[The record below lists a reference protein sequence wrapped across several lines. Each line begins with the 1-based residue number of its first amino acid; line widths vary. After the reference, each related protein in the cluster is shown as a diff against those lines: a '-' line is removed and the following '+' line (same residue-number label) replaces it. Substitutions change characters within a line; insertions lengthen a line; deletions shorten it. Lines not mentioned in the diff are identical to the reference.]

1 MKQLDFT
8 VQINA
13 PQAKVWS
20 TLWNDDTYR
29 KWTAVFHEG
38 SQAQSD
44 WKEGSKI
51 LFLDES
57 GQGGMSSMIARLIP
71 NEFMS
76 FQHLGIVKDG
86 MEDFTTAEA
95 KGWSGAMEN
104 YTLLEKDGGT
114 ELRVEVDSSDS
125 DEHNFVDYF
134 QETFPKAL
142 QRVKELAEG

>member
-1 MKQLDFT
+1 MQQLDFT

-13 PQAKVWS
+13 PKAKVWS
-20 TLWNDDTYR
+20 TLWNDDSYR

-38 SQAQSD
+38 SHAQTD
-44 WKEGSKI
+44 WQEGSKV
-51 LFLDES
+51 LFLDS
-57 GQGGMSSMIARLIP
+57 TGQGGMSSVIARLIP

-86 MEDFTTAEA
+86 VEDFATAEA

-104 YTLLEKDGGT
+104 YTLQEKNGST

-125 DEHNFVDYF
+125 GDSNFVDYF
-134 QETFPKAL
+134 RETFPKAL
-142 QRVKELAEG
+142 QRVKELAEE

>member
-8 VQINA
+8 VRINA
-13 PQAKVWS
+13 PQAKVWN
-20 TLWNDDTYR
+20 TLWSDDTYR

-38 SQAQSD
+38 SHAESD

-57 GQGGMSSMIARLIP
+57 GQGGMSSLISRLIP

-76 FQHLGIVKDG
+76 FQHLGIIKDG
-86 MEDFTTAEA
+86 VEDFETAEA

-134 QETFPKAL
+134 RETFPKAL
-142 QRVKELAEG
+142 QRVKEMAEG

>member
-86 MEDFTTAEA
+86 VEDFTTAEA

-134 QETFPKAL
+134 RETFPKAL